1 MSADHL
7 LRSLMMRISK
17 NLVLILLVAFA
28 AAGTVFGLENY
39 TVQKVSGKVE
49 REKNGAWET
58 VKTGDIVTGETVLRT
73 AIGASVTLVSG
84 GTTNVIGPAKNG
96 AVAVLIKGKIQI
108 GGQVSKTDT
117 DESERTTGRVGT
129 ASARA
134 GDAAGEL
141 PVDEE

>member
-1 MSADHL
+1 
-7 LRSLMMRISK
+7 MRISK

-28 AAGTVFGLENY
+28 VAGTAFALENY

-49 REKNGAWET
+49 REKNGVWEA

-73 AIGASVTLVSG
+73 AIGASVTLVTG
-84 GTTNVIGPAKNG
+84 GTTSVIGPAKNG
-96 AVAVLIKGKIQI
+96 TVTALIRGRIQI

-117 DESERTTGRVGT
+117 EESERTTGRVGT

-134 GDAAGEL
+134 SDAAGEL